1 MSKKLDQIG
10 GAIFIVLCII
20 AVIVSILALIYFMPD
35 GSSDDTSEEPIET
48 VVMDRADSAGDIS
61 TKNEKTVEASTP
73 PDNKEIEPQQPSASV
88 ENDSESEKDVYDER
102 CPEDLSYVAWY
113 YGEGIYN
120 HDEALVIENSDGS
133 FYMPRSSNYEEWF
146 TNHVDNCPYAFH
158 DGPDYGIPDWLYKQ
172 LIDSKSDDIV

>member
-20 AVIVSILALIYFMPD
+20 AVIVSILVLICFMPD

-61 TKNEKTVEASTP
+61 TKNEKTAEASTP
-73 PDNKEIEPQQPSASV
+73 DNKETEPQKPSASV
-88 ENDSESEKDVYDER
+88 ENDSESEKGVYDEH
-102 CPEDLSYVAWY
+102 CPEDLSYAAWY

-120 HDEALVIENSDGS
+120 HDEALVIENGDGS

-146 TNHVDNCPYAFH
+146 ANHIDNCPYAFH